1 MILFTSIHWFQ
12 ELYLISRYQAEEKEG
27 YFLVSLLT
35 LIGLGALGFSLIQS
49 FEIKNNFLIYGGIQG
64 FINLSP
70 LAYLGYA
77 ILAGFLAAPAFAHF
91 YVDKWVHKGKA

>member
-1 MILFTSIHWFQ
+1 MLWNYFLSNFFYSDFLQH
-12 ELYLISRYQAEEKEG
+12 LLVSRTVFNQSYQAEEKEG

-64 FINLSP
+64 SSTF
-70 LAYLGYA
+70 
-77 ILAGFLAAPAFAHF
+77 H
-91 YVDKWVHKGKA
+91 H